1 MNTIEYNFNGLKNIY
16 EEALHSYDKS
26 VAFDV
31 NIGRGRFLILMFLSE
46 VDDRDSMFVYMRNTM
61 VMRKLKMYGNHR
73 NGDFKVYISE
83 EVKSRMIAELQLQE
97 GIGVFEFEHF
107 LNQINQRIPQ
117 RISIDEKVRTL
128 RDNRDIIRTV
138 AIDENEKTVLIGPKR
153 LSKGEPQDKT
163 LRKLYMYTEE
173 SATVITDLIK
183 KLKDANM
190 TVAWTTEDQRYR
202 AANINTMINGIGN
215 GC

>member
-1 MNTIEYNFNGLKNIY
+1 MNTIKYNFNGLKNIY
-16 EEALHSYDKS
+16 EEALCSYDKS

-31 NIGRGRFLILMFLSE
+31 KIGRGRFLILMFLSE
-46 VDDRDSMFVYMRNTM
+46 VDDRDSLFVYMRNTM
-61 VMRKLKMYGNHR
+61 VMRKLKMYGSHR

-83 EVKSRMIAELQLQE
+83 EIQNRMITELQLQE
-97 GIGVFEFEHF
+97 GTGEFNFKRF
-107 LNQINQRIPQ
+107 LEQINQLIP
-117 RISIDEKVRTL
+117 RKISIDEKVKTL
-128 RDNRDIIRTV
+128 RNNRDIIRTV
-138 AIDENEKTVLIGPKR
+138 GIDENDKTVLIGPKK

-173 SATVITDLIK
+173 SASVITELIQ

-202 AANINTMINGIGN
+202 AADINSMLNGIGN
-215 GC
+215 

>member
-16 EEALHSYDKS
+16 EEALCSYDKS

-31 NIGRGRFLILMFLSE
+31 KIGRGRFLILMFLSE
-46 VDDRDSMFVYMRNTM
+46 VDDRDSLFVYMRNTM
-61 VMRKLKMYGNHR
+61 VMRKLKMYGSHR

-83 EVKSRMIAELQLQE
+83 EIQNRMITELQLQK
-97 GIGVFEFEHF
+97 GTDEFNFKRF
-107 LNQINQRIPQ
+107 LEQINQLIP
-117 RISIDEKVRTL
+117 RKISIDEKVKTL
-128 RDNRDIIRTV
+128 RNNRDIIRTV
-138 AIDENEKTVLIGPKR
+138 GIDENDKTVLIGPKK

-173 SATVITDLIK
+173 SASVITELIQ

-202 AANINTMINGIGN
+202 AADINSMLNGIGN
-215 GC
+215 